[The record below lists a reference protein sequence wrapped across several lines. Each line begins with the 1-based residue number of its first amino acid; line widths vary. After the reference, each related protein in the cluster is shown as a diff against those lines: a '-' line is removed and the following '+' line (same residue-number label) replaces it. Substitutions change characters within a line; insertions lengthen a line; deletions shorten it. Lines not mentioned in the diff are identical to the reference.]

1 VKCKQLKTIENFTVI
16 LNIYYCL
23 LNAQNAFFN
32 LLSML
37 QVKENARWKNKRDR
51 KRKSDIIKICNNI
64 FM

>member
-1 VKCKQLKTIENFTVI
+1 
-16 LNIYYCL
+16 L

-37 QVKENARWKNKRDR
+37 QIKENARWKKRENR
-51 KRKSDIIKICNNI
+51 KRKSDIIKICNDI